1 MTMRHD
7 FRGLAVSQTGGIDA
21 LMSDGSAGQE
31 TLGQLMKRPAISIGA
46 AFVAVGFAGLVVAV
60 GYLCSLPQANPKFD
74 RLVAELPLKPTTKPA
89 SSDRAMAMPAQEP
102 TATPLAVG
110 LPPRPEAPLPQ
121 SVVAEPSAI
130 AAEAAVATASPL
142 SGPLASAEPVPSTET
157 VAREITPTRAR
168 PTAFADAPSPLA
180 AGGKGYRLQL
190 GAMRTPESARE
201 EWDRLER
208 QNADLLGKLAYA
220 APRVDLGSRGV
231 FYRIQVGPV
240 TEAAAAD
247 RTCNELKRRGVGCI
261 LVKP

>member
-1 MTMRHD
+1 MTMRHG

-21 LMSDGSAGQE
+21 LMSDGPAGHE

-46 AFVAVGFAGLVVAV
+46 AFVGVGFAGLVVAV
-60 GYLCSLPQANPKFD
+60 GYLCSLPQANPKID
-74 RLVAELPLKPTTKPA
+74 RLIAELPFKPPAKPA
-89 SSDRAMAMPAQEP
+89 APDLAMAMPAQAP
-102 TATPLAVG
+102 TATPLALG
-110 LPPRPEAPLPQ
+110 LPARPETPLPQ
-121 SVVAEPSAI
+121 SALAEPSTI
-130 AAEAAVATASPL
+130 TAEATAATASPL
-142 SGPLASAEPVPSTET
+142 SGPLAAAEPVSSTET
-157 VAREITPTRAR
+157 VAREITPTPAR
-168 PTAFADAPSPLA
+168 PTAAAGTPSSPA

-201 EWDRLER
+201 EWGRLER

-220 APRVDLGSRGV
+220 APRVDLGNRGV